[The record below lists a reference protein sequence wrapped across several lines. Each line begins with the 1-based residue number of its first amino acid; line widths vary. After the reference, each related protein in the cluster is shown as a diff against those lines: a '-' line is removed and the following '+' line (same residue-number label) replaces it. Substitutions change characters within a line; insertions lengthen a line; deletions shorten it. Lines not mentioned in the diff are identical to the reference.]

1 MNTRALR
8 SLAVAA
14 ALTAASFAA
23 NAQEVLRIAYI
34 DPLSGPFADVGEAG
48 LKQFQYLADQVNKR
62 NLAGGVK
69 FEVVGFDNKTSPQES
84 LNVLKKVIDSGF
96 RYIMQGNG
104 SSVAIA
110 LSDAVQKHNERN
122 PGKEILYLNYAAVDP
137 VLTNEKCHFYH
148 FRFDA
153 NSDMKMEAL
162 TTFLA
167 KDPNIKK
174 VYLINQNYSFGQ
186 AVTRA
191 AKADLARKRP
201 DIQIVGD
208 DLHPLGQ
215 VKDFAPYVAKIKAS
229 GADTVIT
236 GNWGTDMTLL
246 IKAAKDAGLNVNF
259 YTYYGGGLGSVA
271 AMGDSAVGKV
281 KQITEW
287 HANVPTKDV
296 DRMVN
301 EFKKQNP
308 KLDYYY
314 GRAGTLMFML
324 AEAVKRAKSTDP
336 TAVAKAMS
344 GMKMDTEL
352 GQVEMRAADHQMIQP
367 LYIST
372 LYKQASKGGP
382 AEVKYDADNSGLG
395 FKTDARIEAYVS
407 AQPTSCNM
415 KKP

>member
-1 MNTRALR
+1 LRALR
-8 SLAVAA
+8 SLALLA
-14 ALTAASFAA
+14 ALLAASFAA
-23 NAQEVLRIAYI
+23 HAQQVVRIAYI
-34 DPLSGPFADVGEAG
+34 DPLSGPFANVGEAG
-48 LKQFQYLADQVNKR
+48 LKQFQYLADQLNAR
-62 NLAGGVK
+62 NAAPGFKL
-69 FEVVGFDNKTSPQES
+69 EVVGFDNKTSPQES
-84 LNVLKKVIDSGF
+84 LNVLKKVIDSNIRF
-96 RYIMQGNG
+96 ILQGNG

-122 PGKEILYLNYAAVDP
+122 PGTEILYLNYAAVDP
-137 VLTNEKCHFYH
+137 VLTNEKCHFMH

-167 KDPNIKK
+167 KDQGIKK
-174 VYLINQNYSFGQ
+174 VYLLNQNYSFGQ
-186 AVTRA
+186 AVSRA

-208 DLHPLGQ
+208 DFVPLGQ

-246 IKAAKDAGLNVNF
+246 VKAARDAGLGVNF

-301 EFKKQNP
+301 EFKKKHP
-308 KLDYYY
+308 DLDYYY
-314 GRAGTLMFML
+314 GRAGTLMGML
-324 AEAVKRAKSTDP
+324 AESIKRANSSDP
-336 TAVAKAMS
+336 LAVAKQLS
-344 GMKMDTEL
+344 GMKYTTEL
-352 GQVEMRAADHQMIQP
+352 GEVEMRAKDHQLIQP
-367 LYIST
+367 LFIST
-372 LYKQASKGGP
+372 LQKTAAKGGP
-382 AEVKYDADNSGLG
+382 KEVKYDADNSGLG
-395 FKTDARIEAYVS
+395 FLTDARIDAFVS
-407 AQPTSCNM
+407 AQPTSCQM
-415 KKP
+415 KAP